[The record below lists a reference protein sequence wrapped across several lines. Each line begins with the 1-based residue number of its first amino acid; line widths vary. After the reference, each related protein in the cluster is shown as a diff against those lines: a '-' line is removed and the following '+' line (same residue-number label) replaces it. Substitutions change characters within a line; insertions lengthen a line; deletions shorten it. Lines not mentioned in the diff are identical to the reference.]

1 MGVYRCVSSIRF
13 EWCALRCVQ
22 MKIEHASGE
31 KLDFDFSTINW
42 PVRSSSV
49 GRTIFAWFEP
59 EVPSLGSTTLLLF
72 TMSKFQLLLPLV
84 FKIEIWFFFT
94 FSGTTLWLVGI
105 FRIFQFWHLEKVVVQ
120 IVCPYR
126 LGRGS
131 ARCTLKTALKN
142 SHENPQIWCFWTNLH
157 PYYLKFNFAFR
168 ALSGAKCENFK
179 KTSTNR
185 LWAAAPA
192 IFKIPDWLQ

>member
-1 MGVYRCVSSIRF
+1 
-13 EWCALRCVQ
+13 

-72 TMSKFQLLLPLV
+72 TMSKFQLLLGVV

-94 FSGTTLWLVGI
+94 FSRTTLWSVGI
-105 FRIFQFWHLEKVVVQ
+105 FRIFQFWHLEKVVGQ
-120 IVCPYR
+120 IVRPFH

-131 ARCTLKTALKN
+131 ARCTLKTCLKN
-142 SHENPQIWCFWTNLH
+142 WHENPSNFWFSGNLH
-157 PYYLKFNFAFR
+157 PYYLKFTTFQF
-168 ALSGAKCENFK
+168 
-179 KTSTNR
+179 
-185 LWAAAPA
+185 
-192 IFKIPDWLQ
+192 